1 MIAMSLP
8 PQQKPNTKRTGK
20 RITFFTEQAVAMKE
34 ASQHTEGS
42 YYGLGGPPSEQSH
55 SEAGAVESSNAET
68 QHMYLNSVIFSPE
81 KGNQNRGH
89 YQQTMPMKW
98 PHQDP
103 PQQPQERSVAWS
115 QGVTMTTWAP
125 NYGQYLGPQP
135 GFAKQVHEGMA
146 MPQQQLSSIRM
157 SEKQQQASNAGG
169 EAFRDA
175 SKTNRG
181 LDWEQQQQQQQQQQ
195 KQQQQQQQQQHQQQ
209 AFQQGHKPGVLNP
222 QQHATSN
229 PGNTSV
235 LQPFQLAF
243 GQPKQ
248 NLGYY
253 QVFQGNRALPNL
265 NYSTQANSQHQIQQL
280 QQQEQLQHLQQQ
292 QQLQRLMLQQQKQ
305 QQQHHQIQQQL
316 QQQQQHLHQQ
326 QQAHQQQQILQ
337 QSQQIPHS
345 QQQAQQLNQMQQQS
359 QKMQQQMQMQQ
370 QVQPLQQQAQL
381 QPPAQKQ
388 QKNEPTQKLQQ
399 NQKVVDYYPGGQ
411 PPAPSQSEQPQLT
424 EQSQD
429 EPPSTRAQDLVTQ
442 HPPAVSQPSSESQQL
457 QPGPRRS
464 RRLSKEGGGP
474 SDNPFLMP
482 ADHQAQGS
490 HNGAHEA
497 GEAASKQGIRAAPT
511 GVIQSTRRKRRVS
524 QEVNLETLA
533 QKASEMESLPSHT
546 VKEPHRP
553 WSPSASGPGR
563 GVREM
568 EGVSAKQAREEN
580 LVPLVIPVSVPVR
593 QADASSPDE
602 DPASLSAS
610 WPLRPNDP
618 NRPDHKPSVIV
629 TRRRSLRN
637 SLSESSSQNGGAE
650 SSGDGEGKSGKSK
663 RRPRPEPLF
672 IPPPKQGTFIAPPV
686 YSSIT
691 PYQSHLRSPV
701 RLADNPLTLPPYTPP
716 PILSPVREGSGLYF
730 STILSAAAAAASNQG
745 LPPPATPKS
754 ATRSLLRSNSTEIT
768 PPVLSAMSEATPV
781 SIEPRINIG
790 QRYQA
795 EVPEL
800 RERSAAKL
808 DPHKAELVWAPLP
821 ELESK
826 GQQQERVDDLMHLA
840 CSSVLCGGGTN
851 QELAMHCLYECKG
864 DIMGAL
870 ALLLLKNPI
879 FPKSHPLAD
888 YHYSGSDSW
897 TAEERRC
904 FNKGISSYK
913 KDFFMVQKMVSSKT
927 VAQCV
932 EFYYTYKK
940 QVKIGRNG
948 TLLYGEAELP
958 ETRPTEEEVDY
969 KSSQRFE
976 LRKEEE
982 QVRKWEGS
990 GDKKKESS
998 PGRVAESV
1006 QPTEN
1011 ASAVLVLRSQED
1023 RRRDQ
1028 PVFGVTRAP
1037 PPPPP
1042 PPPKPRPESTTR
1054 KSGGG
1059 AKGAAGQEGEF
1070 PCKKCGRVFYKVK
1083 SRSAHM
1089 KSHAEQEKKAAALRQ
1104 REAEEKAAAAAAALT
1119 ASQQNG
1125 GRGEQAGLRRASSE
1139 DSSDEDEDA
1148 DDEDWH

>member
-1 MIAMSLP
+1 MSLP

-20 RITFFTEQAVAMKE
+20 RITFFNDQAVAMKE

-55 SEAGAVESSNAET
+55 SEAGNVESSNAEAP
-68 QHMYLNSVIFSPE
+68 HMYLNSVIFSPE

-98 PHQDP
+98 PRQDP
-103 PQQPQERSVAWS
+103 PQQPQERPGAWS
-115 QGVTMTTWAP
+115 QGVTMTNWPP
-125 NYGQYLGPQP
+125 NFHTYLGAQA
-135 GFAKQVHEGMA
+135 GFAKQIHEGVA
-146 MPQQQLSSIRM
+146 MPQQQPSSIRIP
-157 SEKQQQASNAGG
+157 EKQQQATNAGG
-169 EAFRDA
+169 ESFRDA
-175 SKTNRG
+175 PKTNRG

-195 KQQQQQQQQQHQQQ
+195 QV
-209 AFQQGHKPGVLNP
+209 FQQSHKPGVLNP
-222 QQHATSN
+222 QQLATSN

-253 QVFQGNRALPNL
+253 Q
-265 NYSTQANSQHQIQQL
+265 T
-280 QQQEQLQHLQQQ
+280 
-292 QQLQRLMLQQQKQ
+292 
-305 QQQHHQIQQQL
+305 
-316 QQQQQHLHQQ
+316 
-326 QQAHQQQQILQ
+326 
-337 QSQQIPHS
+337 
-345 QQQAQQLNQMQQQS
+345 
-359 QKMQQQMQMQQ
+359 
-370 QVQPLQQQAQL
+370 
-381 QPPAQKQ
+381 
-388 QKNEPTQKLQQ
+388 
-399 NQKVVDYYPGGQ
+399 
-411 PPAPSQSEQPQLT
+411 EQPQMT

-429 EPPSTRAQDLVTQ
+429 TPEPPSTRVLDLDPQ
-442 HPPAVSQPSSESQQL
+442 SAVSQSSTET
-457 QPGPRRS
+457 QPQPRPRRS

-474 SDNPFLMP
+474 SENPFLMP
-482 ADHQAQGS
+482 VDHQMQGS
-490 HNGAHEA
+490 HNGAPEA
-497 GEAASKQGIRAAPT
+497 GEAAAKESIRAAPT

-553 WSPSASGPGR
+553 WSPSASAPGR
-563 GVREM
+563 GI
-568 EGVSAKQAREEN
+568 EGASAKRARDES

-593 QADASSPDE
+593 RTDTSPDKE
-602 DPASLSAS
+602 QASLSAS

-618 NRPDHKPSVIV
+618 NRPDHNPSVIV

-637 SLSESSSQNGGAE
+637 SLSESSSQNGGPDSA
-650 SSGDGEGKSGKSK
+650 GDVEGKSGKSK

-672 IPPPKQGTFIAPPV
+672 IPPPKQGTFIAPSV

-730 STILSAAAAAASNQG
+730 STFLSAAAAAASSQG

-826 GQQQERVDDLMHLA
+826 GQQQGRVDDLMHLA
-840 CSSVLCGGGTN
+840 CSSAFFGGGTN

-870 ALLLLKNPI
+870 ALLLLKTPI
-879 FPKSHPLAD
+879 FPKSHPLAN

-897 TAEERRC
+897 TPEERRC
-904 FNKGISSYK
+904 FNKGIAEYK
-913 KDFFMVQKMVSSKT
+913 KDFFKVQKMVSSKT

-940 QVKIGRNG
+940 QVKIGKNG
-948 TLLYGEAELP
+948 TLMYGEAELP
-958 ETRPTEEEVDY
+958 EIRPTEEEVDY

-982 QVRKWEGS
+982 EVRKWDGS
-990 GDKKKESS
+990 GDKKKGSS
-998 PGRVAESV
+998 PGRLTESV
-1006 QPTEN
+1006 QATEN
-1011 ASAVLVLRSQED
+1011 VNYKTGAVLVLRNQVD
-1023 RRRDQ
+1023 GRRDQ
-1028 PVFGVTRAP
+1028 PVFGVSHTMAA
-1037 PPPPP
+1037 
-1042 PPPKPRPESTTR
+1042 PPKPRPESTAR
-1054 KSGGG
+1054 KSGAG
-1059 AKGAAGQEGEF
+1059 AKSTVGQEGEF
-1070 PCKKCGRVFYKVK
+1070 PCKKCGRIFYKVK

-1104 REAEEKAAAAAAALT
+1104 REAEEKAAAAALA

-1125 GRGEQAGLRRASSE
+1125 ARGEQVGLRRASSE